1 MSELI
6 MMVGVA
12 GSGKSTLAK
21 HLAASIGAEIVS
33 SDAVRGELYG
43 DESCQANHA
52 KVFEVVHNRIRSLL
66 KEHKD
71 VIYDATNLNAKR
83 RMNFLKDIGA
93 LARKKTCIVVVTTP
107 EDVAIRMKLRDR
119 KVPMEVVHKQLC
131 QFQCP
136 NYYEGW
142 DSIGVEYNSASGAC
156 HDSCSKLW
164 KECDIPHDNP
174 HHTLS
179 IKEHMDKAADIA
191 EALAW
196 KTEGLSLVQERWIA
210 HIHDVGKART
220 KSFTDRDGNPSEV
233 AHYIGHQNY
242 GAYYSLIFDGADFDI
257 STKESLDNACLIQ
270 WHMEHY
276 LRNEQGLKKFYE
288 MIGPKL
294 ERRLRVLEKADRAAH

>member
-1 MSELI
+1 MPELI

-21 HLAASIGAEIVS
+21 NLAASIGAEIVS

-66 KEHKD
+66 KENKD
-71 VIYDATNLNAKR
+71 VIYDATNLSCKR

-93 LARKKTCIVVVTTP
+93 LAREKTCMVVVTTP
-107 EDVAIRMKLRDR
+107 EDIEERMKLRDR

-142 DSIGVEYNSASGAC
+142 DNIVVEYNSTTEACHASGI
-156 HDSCSKLW
+156 KLLD
-164 KECDIPHDNP
+164 ECDVPHDNP

-179 IKEHMDKAADIA
+179 IKEHMNKAEENAKN
-191 EALAW
+191 LAFRISGLNILE
-196 KTEGLSLVQERWIA
+196 EGWNAR
-210 HIHDVGKART
+210 IHDIGKPRCKT
-220 KSFTDRDGNPSEV
+220 FTDRNGNPTEI
-233 AHYIGHQNY
+233 AHYRNHQNY
-242 GAYYSLIFDGADFDI
+242 SAYYSLIFDGCDSYI
-257 STKESLDNACLIQ
+257 STRASLDNACIIQ

-276 LRNEQGLKKFYE
+276 LRQGKALEKFYE
-288 MIGPKL
+288 MIGPRL
-294 ERRLRVLEKADRAAH
+294 SRRLRVLEEADRAAH